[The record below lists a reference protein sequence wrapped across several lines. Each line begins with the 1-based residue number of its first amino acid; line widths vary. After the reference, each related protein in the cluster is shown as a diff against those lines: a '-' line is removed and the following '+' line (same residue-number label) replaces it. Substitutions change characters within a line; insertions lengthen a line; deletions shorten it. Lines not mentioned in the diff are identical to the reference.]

1 MLALTVNSGSKML
14 GRSTC
19 KSLSHNFPLL
29 LITAAVCYQVA
40 VTWALDNTAMGKNGL
55 LYDKQNRTETM
66 KRNISNEYLPNENA
80 ENNNK
85 TDVKATVFETPTEKE
100 NITEFVIKA
109 PQTPITLT
117 PQTTTPIPT
126 NFSEKVEPANNRS
139 KEHTDEILNVV
150 NGSKTYGNDNVSE
163 KLKAGKTNGSDV
175 EFETPP
181 PNFVITSTLAPINC
195 TQTLRGEETVKTII
209 ISVFRQGQNRKWF
222 LSGRINS
229 GSKMLGRSTCKS
241 LSHNFPL
248 LLITAAVCYQV
259 AVTWALD
266 NTAMGKN
273 GLLYDKQN
281 RTETMKRNISNE
293 YLPNENAENN
303 NKTDVKATVFE
314 TPTEKENITEFV
326 IKAPQTPITLTPQTT
341 TPIPTNFSE
350 KVEPANNRS
359 KEHTDEIL
367 NVVNGS
373 KTYGN
378 DNASE
383 KLKAGKTNGSDV
395 EFETPPPNFVITST
409 LAPIICTQT
418 VNYKGTN
425 RKLNQTNRY
434 TARCEEDHVEKFCIA
449 LSVIFAGMCLIAI
462 IIFCVCFFQPTNM
475 LRSIA
480 ERRRNGE
487 NHRNF
492 CISTRAEQEMV
503 SFGEKLNEA

>member
-195 TQTLRGEETVKTII
+195 TQT
-209 ISVFRQGQNRKWF
+209 
-222 LSGRINS
+222 
-229 GSKMLGRSTCKS
+229 
-241 LSHNFPL
+241 
-248 LLITAAVCYQV
+248 
-259 AVTWALD
+259 
-266 NTAMGKN
+266 
-273 GLLYDKQN
+273 
-281 RTETMKRNISNE
+281 
-293 YLPNENAENN
+293 
-303 NKTDVKATVFE
+303 
-314 TPTEKENITEFV
+314 
-326 IKAPQTPITLTPQTT
+326 
-341 TPIPTNFSE
+341 
-350 KVEPANNRS
+350 
-359 KEHTDEIL
+359 
-367 NVVNGS
+367 
-373 KTYGN
+373 
-378 DNASE
+378 
-383 KLKAGKTNGSDV
+383 
-395 EFETPPPNFVITST
+395 
-409 LAPIICTQT
+409 

-425 RKLNQTNRY
+425 RNACIGMSIT
-434 TARCEEDHVEKFCIA
+434 FIA
-449 LSVIFAGMCLIAI
+449 LTFIAVICL
-462 IIFCVCFFQPTNM
+462 CVFHFQPMKT
-475 LRSIA
+475 LRDIV

-487 NHRNF
+487 NHHNF